1 MRFTRN
7 TSASS
12 LSVHTATENE
22 FANRSCRDCCQTP
35 SSPPSSA
42 YNTSWLKDPRDQ
54 KGYRENPFPID
65 DVVPSSNINT
75 VDCKYG
81 VIERSP
87 SPPSIEKNRIEK
99 VIEQRSEC
107 VASTFVTLA
116 LERKS
121 RIRLEQALY
130 IVKYNLREKDS
141 NIFEYISPEKNREL
155 RSRIAFDG
163 CIYRFVITWF
173 FVLGFRR
180 YNLEGRVSFPSLIF
194 HRKSVSRSG
203 VEFPR

>member
-65 DVVPSSNINT
+65 DVSLRATLIPSRL
-75 VDCKYG
+75 DCKYG

-163 CIYRFVITWF
+163 CIYRFVIT
-173 FVLGFRR
+173 
-180 YNLEGRVSFPSLIF
+180 
-194 HRKSVSRSG
+194 
-203 VEFPR
+203 